1 MPAVALVGAG
11 LSIASG
17 VAAGATTLIGGLQI
31 ASGVMAAVGV
41 VSGNKKLTALG
52 SLMGIGAGVAN
63 AMSGAG
69 SAASGAGEFSAA
81 SADPMANLE
90 LATDASAAGAGIDAT
105 GGLETA
111 TGYSYKPSGAT
122 EMSFGGD
129 PAGGMENLGG
139 SGPLDI
145 RSGEVNLGNAP
156 DGAVKNLM
164 EKAKESSNTSTDVAA
179 DPVAKQEAPTDEYA
193 KYEAKRND
201 QKSFDARSNF
211 GVTNKAKG
219 MMAEVMDFIQNPKN
233 AGVLKVGGGLVA
245 GAMKGI
251 SDQSLMKQKAALDE
265 EIKARERERLNKSI
279 TGMARFA

>member
-17 VAAGATTLIGGLQI
+17 IAAGAATLIGGLQI
-31 ASGVMAAVGV
+31 AGGVLAAAGAVT
-41 VSGNKKLTALG
+41 GNKKLTALG

-63 AMSGAG
+63 AMSSAG
-69 SAASGAGEFSAA
+69 
-81 SADPMANLE
+81 N
-90 LATDASAAGAGIDAT
+90 AAGAVDGVAESASGLGEAVDAT

-111 TGYSYKPSGAT
+111 TNYAYKPSGLAAMAFDGET
-122 EMSFGGD
+122 SGV
-129 PAGGMENLGG
+129 MENLGG
-139 SGPLDI
+139 ASPLDTK
-145 RSGEVNLGNAP
+145 SGEVNLATADP
-156 DGAVKNLM
+156 ERVTAAVKQANV
-164 EKAKESSNTSTDVAA
+164 NTDT
-179 DPVAKQEAPTDEYA
+179 KTPTDFETGFEGQVKTEQPQQSA
-193 KYEAKRND
+193 DFKTGFEGQVK
-201 QKSFDARSNF
+201 QGPKSEL
-211 GVTNKAKG
+211 GTTNKAKG

>member
-90 LATDASAAGAGIDAT
+90 LATDASAASAGT
-105 GGLETA
+105 GVMESMGGSSPIA
-111 TGYSYKPSGAT
+111 QPT

-129 PAGGMENLGG
+129 PARGMENLGG

-201 QKSFDARSNF
+201 QKSFDARSNL
-211 GVTNKAKG
+211 GVTNNAKG

>member
-90 LATDASAAGAGIDAT
+90 LATDAAGT
-105 GGLETA
+105 G
-111 TGYSYKPSGAT
+111 TGVMESMGGSSPIARPT

-129 PAGGMENLGG
+129 PMENLGG
-139 SGPLDI
+139 ASPLDTK
-145 RSGEVNLGNAP
+145 SGEVNLATADP
-156 DGAVKNLM
+156 ERVTAAVKQANV
-164 EKAKESSNTSTDVAA
+164 NTDT
-179 DPVAKQEAPTDEYA
+179 KTPTEFETGFEGQVKTEQPQQDDYSRF
-193 KYEAKRND
+193 EAKRND
-201 QKSFDARSNF
+201 QKSFDARSNL

>member
-17 VAAGATTLIGGLQI
+17 IAAGAATLIGGLQI
-31 ASGVMAAVGV
+31 AGGVLAAAGAVT
-41 VSGNKKLTALG
+41 GNKKLTALG

-63 AMSGAG
+63 AMSSAG
-69 SAASGAGEFSAA
+69 
-81 SADPMANLE
+81 N
-90 LATDASAAGAGIDAT
+90 AAGAVDGVAESASGLGEAVDAT

-111 TGYSYKPSGAT
+111 TNYAYKPSGLAAMAFDGET
-122 EMSFGGD
+122 SGV
-129 PAGGMENLGG
+129 MENLGG
-139 SGPLDI
+139 ASPLDTK
-145 RSGEVNLGNAP
+145 SGEVNLATADP
-156 DGAVKNLM
+156 ERVTAAVKQANV
-164 EKAKESSNTSTDVAA
+164 NTDTKTPTEFETGFEGQVKTEQPQQDDYSRF
-179 DPVAKQEAPTDEYA
+179 EAR
-193 KYEAKRND
+193 RND
-201 QKSFDARSNF
+201 QKSFDARSNL

-219 MMAEVMDFIQNPKN
+219 MMSEVLDFIQNPKN